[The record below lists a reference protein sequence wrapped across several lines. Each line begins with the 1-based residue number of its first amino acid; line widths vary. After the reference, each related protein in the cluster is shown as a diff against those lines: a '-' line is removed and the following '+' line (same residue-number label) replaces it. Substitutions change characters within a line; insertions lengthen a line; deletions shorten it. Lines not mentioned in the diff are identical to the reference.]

1 MNNISPKIM
10 KYLKVLVGVLLIGVI
25 SYDTYYNLNNPYIKN
40 GKGIVLLLTTIYL
53 TRKLLSR
60 RTELTEETKSN

>member
-1 MNNISPKIM
+1 M
-10 KYLKVLVGVLLIGVI
+10 KYIKLLILVSLIGVI

-53 TRKLLSR
+53 TRKLLSKNKV
-60 RTELTEETKSN
+60 ELTEQTKSN

>member
-1 MNNISPKIM
+1 MLKYIKI
-10 KYLKVLVGVLLIGVI
+10 LILVFFIGVVF
-25 SYDTYYNLNNPYIKN
+25 YDTYYKLNNPYVKN

-60 RTELTEETKSN
+60 RTELTEDTKQSK

>member
-1 MNNISPKIM
+1 M
-10 KYLKVLVGVLLIGVI
+10 KYIKLLIFVLLICVI

-53 TRKLLSR
+53 TRKLLNR
-60 RTELTEETKSN
+60 RTELTEDTKSN

>member
-1 MNNISPKIM
+1 MLKYIKI
-10 KYLKVLVGVLLIGVI
+10 LILVFFIGVVF
-25 SYDTYYNLNNPYIKN
+25 YDTYYKLNNPYVKN

-60 RTELTEETKSN
+60 RTELTEDTKSN

>member
-1 MNNISPKIM
+1 MLKYIKI
-10 KYLKVLVGVLLIGVI
+10 LILVFFIGVVF
-25 SYDTYYNLNNPYIKN
+25 YDTYYKLNNPYVKN

-60 RTELTEETKSN
+60 RTELTEDTKSI